1 MREFYSYIFK
11 VKRWMCTLVRFTR
24 KYNLLALLLLIKLN
38 LLCPYSYI
46 FDKTLLS
53 AEAER
58 LAQLRVENKGVL
70 LAKSFVLYIGARGK
84 SLI

>member
-1 MREFYSYIFK
+1 
-11 VKRWMCTLVRFTR
+11 MCTLVRFTR

-38 LLCPYSYI
+38 LLCLHSYI

-53 AEAER
+53 AEAEG
-58 LAQLRVENKGVL
+58 LAQLTVENKEVL
-70 LAKSFVLYIGARGK
+70 LAKSFILYIGPRGK